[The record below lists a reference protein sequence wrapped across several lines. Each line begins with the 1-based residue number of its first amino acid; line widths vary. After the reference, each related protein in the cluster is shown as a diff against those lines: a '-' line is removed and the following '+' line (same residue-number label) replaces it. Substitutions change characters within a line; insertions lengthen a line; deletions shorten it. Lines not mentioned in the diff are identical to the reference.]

1 MIELY
6 NLVFIL
12 FVNDININFQIFLHF
27 IHIYVHKL
35 SIYETDPIGIFCDSS
50 NLMYIDVYLDF
61 NLGDN

>member
-12 FVNDININFQIFLHF
+12 FVNDININFQIFL
-27 IHIYVHKL
+27 HIYVHKL

-50 NLMYIDVYLDF
+50 NLMYI
-61 NLGDN
+61 